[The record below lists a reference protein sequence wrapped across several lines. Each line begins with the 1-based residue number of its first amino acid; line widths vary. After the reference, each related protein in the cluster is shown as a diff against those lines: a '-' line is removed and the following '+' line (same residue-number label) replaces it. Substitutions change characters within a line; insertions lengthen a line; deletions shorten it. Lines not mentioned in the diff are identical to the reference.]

1 MSMTI
6 ALNSDDLIVTVQDVE
21 RGLACECRCIECGEA
36 LIARRGGRRL
46 HHFSHISQK
55 EPCEVQ
61 PESFVHRYA
70 KQVLMESLGMQLP
83 PFPGHN
89 PEAID
94 VTSWWDFES
103 IKEEVW
109 MGDFRP
115 DLVAQLSDGPLLIE
129 VACTSFVD
137 EEKQVRIERAGIRT
151 VEIDL
156 SRVVMHPSSEG
167 LVKLKRSILHDAS
180 LKRWAYPKAPV
191 VSPFSDA
198 LPIPFCPSPLSNTR
212 VPAQS
217 EATRFVMQGMW
228 VDLRVL
234 AHGSIVIRSVAYSPK
249 IVELLKAL
257 AGRYGG
263 HYVAKYRNWMFPSWT
278 KSAVEQELK
287 LLADDHS
294 FYRPL
299 NGNTKTFLGALEPK
313 NKPGSEAYLDA
324 ALVFQQYRLGEAPGC
339 LPIGEFKIR
348 HYGIEVD
355 HEPLER
361 CLRCS
366 GVEILGVE
374 IIQTHEQTE
383 LAYRVVRQKLVRL

>member
-6 ALNSDDLIVTVQDVE
+6 ALDSEDLIVTVQDVE

-36 LIARRGGRRL
+36 LIARKGGHRL

-55 EPCEVQ
+55 ESCEVQ

-70 KQVLMESLGMQLP
+70 KQVLMESLGVQLP

-94 VTSWWDFES
+94 GTSWWDFES
-103 IKEEVW
+103 IQEEVW

-191 VSPFSDA
+191 LAPLSDSVRISA
-198 LPIPFCPSPLSNTR
+198 CPSPLSDTR
-212 VPAQS
+212 VPAPS
-217 EATRFVMQGMW
+217 EPIRFVVQGMW
-228 VDLRVL
+228 VDMRVL
-234 AHGSIVIRSVAYSPK
+234 EHGSIVIRSVAYSPL
-249 IVELLKAL
+249 IVDLLKRL
-257 AGRYGG
+257 ARQYNGR
-263 HYVAKYRNWMFPSWT
+263 YVAKYRNWMFPSWARGLLQQALEALADSEDSIPAQAPT
-278 KSAVEQELK
+278 LLHDEPFVNSAQVGFSRYLDGRLVLKQYQAGHAPACLPTGEFRIRHFGADLDCETLEDFFEASAVE
-287 LLADDHS
+287 LLCVEVIRVQGQAD
-294 FYRPL
+294 F
-299 NGNTKTFLGALEPK
+299 
-313 NKPGSEAYLDA
+313 
-324 ALVFQQYRLGEAPGC
+324 V
-339 LPIGEFKIR
+339 
-348 HYGIEVD
+348 
-355 HEPLER
+355 
-361 CLRCS
+361 
-366 GVEILGVE
+366 
-374 IIQTHEQTE
+374 
-383 LAYRVVRQKLVRL
+383 YRVRR